1 MAEDDDADDK
11 KGSDEE
17 EEDNNWLKDSVTT
30 MIIDGLSLLSLMR
43 MKR

>member
-11 KGSDEE
+11 KGSDE